1 MNMPQKVIM
10 AMIAGHLGTSLL
22 VPVMSENRRS
32 AGMEQRRREVDATG
46 MKYPVIQL
54 PKQTT
59 AARPMIKGTVTPAI
73 SLSTCISGAL
83 NLIIVAKVVNN
94 FVTLR
99 GYG

>member
-1 MNMPQKVIM
+1 M
-10 AMIAGHLGTSLL
+10 AITAGHLGTRLL
-22 VPVMSENRRS
+22 APVMSENRIR
-32 AGMEQRRREVDATG
+32 ARMEHRRREVDATG

-54 PKQTT
+54 PKQTA
-59 AARPMIKGTVTPAI
+59 AARPMIKGTVIPAI